1 MDPAEAVV
9 DACSDLRRA
18 TIRGRRA
25 PYKPIVLLWAIGRL
39 WEEQGTGERLVPF
52 ETARDQVV
60 PIFEQFGQAAR
71 SRVDPIDPLWRLQ
84 RDAGGLLWECRTER
98 PAILRRDGVP
108 SASTLIDVDARFG
121 LSEVVHELL
130 RSDRRLRVQ
139 VIHLLATQVCP
150 PELWPELF
158 AATGHPGFASQ
169 ESLLVP
175 ISTTRTREIAMRL
188 SRSPRFR
195 SEVLG
200 AYEHRCAICRASP
213 RLGERRFGIEAAHIH
228 WVAEGGPDDVR
239 NGLALCVMH
248 HRGLDRGAFTLTD
261 RLRIEIS
268 PHLHREREAAA
279 ERFWSFDG
287 CEIAVPGRSAHR
299 PLESFIEWHRDEVF
313 AAG

>member
-1 MDPAEAVV
+1 MSTSEAVV
-9 DACSDLRRA
+9 DACADLRRA

-39 WEEQGTGERLVPF
+39 WKERGTAKRLVPF
-52 ETARDQVV
+52 KVARDHVV
-60 PIFEQFGQAAR
+60 PIFEQFGRAAR
-71 SRVDPIDPLWRLQ
+71 SRVNPIDPLWRLQ
-84 RDAGGLLWECRTER
+84 HDADGLLWECSTER
-98 PAILRRDGVP
+98 PAILRRDGIP
-108 SASTLIDVDARFG
+108 SAAMLIDTEAEFG
-121 LSEVVHELL
+121 LSVVVHELL
-130 RSDRRLRVQ
+130 QRDEALRLQ
-139 VIHLLATQVCP
+139 VIQLLATQVCP

-169 ESLLVP
+169 ESLLLP

-213 RLGERRFGIEAAHIH
+213 RLGDRRFGIEAAHIH

-261 RLRIEIS
+261 RLRVEIS
-268 PHLHREREAAA
+268 PRLHRAPETATEP
-279 ERFWSFDG
+279 FWSFDG
-287 CEIAVPGRSAHR
+287 REIAVPGRSAHR

>member
-98 PAILRRDGVP
+98 PAILRRDGIP

-213 RLGERRFGIEAAHIH
+213 RLGERRFGFEAAHIN
-228 WVAEGGPDDVR
+228 WVAVLTVTIHMPCTNTYLAEGVWTHNDAKSCSSAGT
-239 NGLALCVMH
+239 GLA
-248 HRGLDRGAFTLTD
+248 
-261 RLRIEIS
+261 
-268 PHLHREREAAA
+268 P
-279 ERFWSFDG
+279 
-287 CEIAVPGRSAHR
+287 SAHFSVHGFSNSDR
-299 PLESFIEWHRDEVF
+299 RRGDSRLTILTTGSS
-313 AAG
+313 